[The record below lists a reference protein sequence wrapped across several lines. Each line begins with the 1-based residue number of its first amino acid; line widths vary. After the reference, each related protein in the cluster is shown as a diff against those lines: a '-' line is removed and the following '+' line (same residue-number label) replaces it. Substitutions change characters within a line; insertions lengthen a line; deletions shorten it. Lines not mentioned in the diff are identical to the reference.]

1 MSLRASGSRNRR
13 HKGYGTGYGA
23 PFYSERRFRRNDC
36 TLALPM
42 GRRLLSSYRRIS
54 VRLQACKM

>member
-36 TLALPM
+36 TLAAADGQAVALFVQTDI
-42 GRRLLSSYRRIS
+42 GT
-54 VRLQACKM
+54 LQACKM